1 MSDNKKYL
9 AFKLRTKTLDE
20 LQEIL
25 EEHKKELAA
34 LRVKKVVSG
43 TQTQISK
50 IGVVRKTIARILTVI
65 NLKKRDA
72 IKTAFQSR
80 QSIKQYNAA
89 NNTSYSVNK
98 VPKELRPRLTRALRR
113 KLTKHQTAKRLP
125 KQIKREIAF
134 PQRSFAL
141 KA

>member
-9 AFKLRTKTLDE
+9 AFKLQNKTFEE
-20 LQEIL
+20 LSEIL

-50 IGVVRKTIARILTVI
+50 IGVIRKSIARILTVI
-65 NLKKRDA
+65 NLKKRQA

-89 NNTSYSVNK
+89 NKTSYSLNK
-98 VPKELRPRLTRALRR
+98 LPKELRPRLTRALRR
-113 KLTKHQTAKRLP
+113 KLTKNQSEKKLL
-125 KQIKREIAF
+125 KVLKREQNF
-134 PQRSFAL
+134 PQRKYAL